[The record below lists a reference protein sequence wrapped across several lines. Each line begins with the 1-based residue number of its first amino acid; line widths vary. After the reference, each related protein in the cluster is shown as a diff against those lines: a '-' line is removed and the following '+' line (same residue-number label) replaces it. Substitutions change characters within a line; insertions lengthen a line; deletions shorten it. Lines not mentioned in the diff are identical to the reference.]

1 MPSLS
6 GIIFSKNTISPHGRK
21 IGDGKR
27 NSHWIDRWWT
37 GERDMEFLKDMFHFL
52 MERKKWWLVP
62 VILVL
67 LLIGA
72 LLVFAGQSAVAPFI
86 YTLF

>member
-1 MPSLS
+1 MERGIHTGLS
-6 GIIFSKNTISPHGRK
+6 QRTTARGY
-21 IGDGKR
+21 
-27 NSHWIDRWWT
+27 
-37 GERDMEFLKDMFHFL
+37 MEFLKDMFHFL